1 MTKTSRGKTVA
12 TIGIDIGKN
21 SFHLIGMEAE
31 VNVNG
36 LGCQED
42 MKVEFVGHRVRGQT
56 EKGPPRHLSAS
67 QRPSPAK
74 PRIAVQPALML
85 TRKTKGSTGSS

>member
-42 MKVEFVGHRVRGQT
+42 MKVEFVGHW
-56 EKGPPRHLSAS
+56 AS
-67 QRPSPAK
+67 WCVMVGIDLETIRRMGGWKTLEMLQRYA
-74 PRIAVQPALML
+74 AV
-85 TRKTKGSTGSS
+85 STDHMAEAMKKLA